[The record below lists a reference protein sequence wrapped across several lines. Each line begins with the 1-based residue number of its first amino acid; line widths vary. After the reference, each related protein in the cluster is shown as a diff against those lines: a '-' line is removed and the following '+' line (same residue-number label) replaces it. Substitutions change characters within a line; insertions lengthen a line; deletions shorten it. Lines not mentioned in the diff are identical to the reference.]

1 MSLLWGDVYTRALIH
16 PLPPALPHTP
26 YLRKCCI
33 AAIPMK
39 SEETS
44 VHLNIYQP
52 GLLVGTTC
60 VHVTFSPLLPSWYS
74 LSVSIFL
81 CSQHTDVTADKWLL
95 PVPSLHDSGKRA
107 RRTAQA
113 FFAPYWLSSFAF
125 VRTGGMR
132 VQCTCVPMYVLC
144 LNVMKQVIKS
154 ISHGTSTIQAC
165 CFFKCKIRMG
175 NSLCP

>member
-1 MSLLWGDVYTRALIH
+1 MCTHTRSSTPCHPPSLT
-16 PLPPALPHTP
+16 HTP

-52 GLLVGTTC
+52 GPLEGTVC
-60 VHVTFSPLLPSWYS
+60 IHVTFSPLLPSWYS
-74 LSVSIFL
+74 LWVSFYLLSIQM
-81 CSQHTDVTADKWLL
+81 SQQTSGSSQSPPCMTVARGQGEQLRHLLL
-95 PVPSLHDSGKRA
+95 PIDFPVLPLLGLGAWGFSAHVYL
-107 RRTAQA
+107 
-113 FFAPYWLSSFAF
+113 
-125 VRTGGMR
+125 
-132 VQCTCVPMYVLC
+132 YVLC
-144 LNVMKQVIKS
+144 LNVMKQVMKS

-165 CFFKCKIRMG
+165 CFSKCKIRMG